1 MKRFTTTSHYDPT
14 ITSKVRTA
22 LMEDG
27 HYDLVAEQL
36 VDAMRDIESMS
47 RSGLTDHDKRI
58 KILEDGERD
67 RLTQTS
73 VTRLIDAKLTAS
85 AVGWGKW
92 AIRGVIAGIGTAL
105 LAGFYQLC
113 ALAWKGLHQ

>member
-1 MKRFTTTSHYDPT
+1 MKRFSSTSHFDPT

-27 HYDLVAEQL
+27 HYDLVTEQII
-36 VDAMRDIESMS
+36 DGIRDIESMS
-47 RSGLTDHDKRI
+47 RSGLTDHEKRI
-58 KILEDGERD
+58 KILEDAERE

-85 AVGWGKW
+85 AAGWGKW
-92 AIRGVIAGIGTAL
+92 AIRGALAGLGTAL
-105 LAGFYQLC
+105 LAGFFHIC
-113 ALAWKGLHQ
+113 ALALKAVHP